1 MKRTS
6 RVLAAV
12 VAATALTFTG
22 VHTAD
27 AKPAHAGSHAKAE
40 KADKAAKAKG
50 GKGSSSQ
57 LERAVARKVN
67 QLEGTVTD
75 QRLRR
80 VDDTLA
86 GTVKLNVEKDV
97 EALEALVAPVDP
109 AATEAAPVTDV
120 RATLKT
126 YRPENYRL
134 AVNILRQAA
143 QLEQEPVAET
153 TEAET
158 DAVDASVA
166 LAVELTATS
175 SKADVKD
182 ARAAFREAAGLLE
195 DDADET
201 AEADEP
207 AEGDQD
213 GSDGDVTLPSPDSD
227 LLSGPVD
234 APEWTSGS

>member
-12 VAATALTFTG
+12 VAASALTFTG

-27 AKPAHAGSHAKAE
+27 AKPAHAGSHAKA
-40 KADKAAKAKG
+40 DKAAKAKS
-50 GKGSSSQ
+50 GKGSTSK
-57 LERAVARKVN
+57 LERAVARKVA

-80 VDDTLA
+80 VDQTLA
-86 GTVKLNVEKDV
+86 GMVKLNVAEDV
-97 EALEALVAPVDP
+97 EALRLLVAPADP
-109 AATEAAPVTDV
+109 AATETAPVTDV
-120 RATLKT
+120 RATLKS

-166 LAVELTATS
+166 LAVELNATS
-175 SKADVKD
+175 SKTDVKA
-182 ARAAFREAAGLLE
+182 ARAAFREAAGLIE
-195 DDADET
+195 EDADEA
-201 AEADEP
+201 AEAGETDET
-207 AEGDQD
+207 ADDED
-213 GSDGDVTLPSPDSD
+213 GSDGDATLPSPDNEY
-227 LLSGPVD
+227 LSGPVD